1 MPDWLQLGWVPSRLL
16 RLLPVAPG
24 QPPLVAPLSSNR
36 VNKNMAFNPPLVQA
50 QNALFP
56 APYTGEYIALGRDGV
71 EVKVEGVRTSSGK

>member
-1 MPDWLQLGWVPSRLL
+1 MS
-16 RLLPVAPG
+16 
-24 QPPLVAPLSSNR
+24 
-36 VNKNMAFNPPLVQA
+36 FNPPLVQA